1 MPRADVVHLGL
12 MLSALALAYVLP
24 FELLLIAYAVLGP
37 AHYLTEISWLHDRN
51 YFLSAK
57 PIALLL
63 AAIAVAAVWIP
74 DARQSGLLIWI
85 GFVGAALAIGGIGWM
100 QRAILAAMLI
110 AITAAL
116 ASGNDFVAVSAVL
129 LPTLIHVSVFTLVFM
144 TLGAWRA
151 GSRSQA
157 ALVLVYLTA
166 IALIIL
172 VPPGPMPRSLPMAQ
186 LGFRYFGG
194 VAPALGQVLHVQG
207 LAFDSRSTGL
217 LSFVY
222 TYHYL
227 NWFIKADVIGWRR
240 IPPVRLGAIVA
251 LSAAATGLYFYDYAM
266 GFTVL
271 LALSLLHVVLEFPL
285 NTVSVRQLAGIVV
298 RGGGGRVRTAT
309 LAK

>member
-1 MPRADVVHLGL
+1 MPRADLVHLGL

-24 FELLLIAYAVLGP
+24 FELLLVAYAVLGP
-37 AHYLTEISWLHDRN
+37 AHYLTEISWLHDRK
-51 YFLSAK
+51 YFLTAK

-63 AAIAVAAVWIP
+63 AAAAVAAIVVPDVWT
-74 DARQSGLLIWI
+74 SGLLIWL
-85 GFVGAALAIGGIGWM
+85 GFAAAALGIGGIGWM
-100 QRAILAAMLI
+100 QRGILLAILAAVTV
-110 AITAAL
+110 AVST
-116 ASGNDFVAVSAVL
+116 GNDFIAVSAVL

-144 TLGAWRA
+144 MLGAWRS

-157 ALVLVYLTA
+157 ALVLIYLA
-166 IALIIL
+166 GIALILL
-172 VPPGPMPRSLPMAQ
+172 VPPGPLPRSMTMAE

-207 LAFDSRSTGL
+207 LTFDSRTTGL

-240 IPPVRLGAIVA
+240 VPPVRLAAIVA
-251 LSAAATGLYFYDYAM
+251 LSLAATGLYFYDYAM

-271 LALSLLHVVLEFPL
+271 LALSLMHVVLEFPL
-285 NTVSVRQLAGIVV
+285 NTVSIRQLAGIAAQGFA
-298 RGGGGRVRTAT
+298 RQARTAS
-309 LAK
+309 

>member
-1 MPRADVVHLGL
+1 
-12 MLSALALAYVLP
+12 
-24 FELLLIAYAVLGP
+24 
-37 AHYLTEISWLHDRN
+37 
-51 YFLSAK
+51 
-57 PIALLL
+57 
-63 AAIAVAAVWIP
+63 
-74 DARQSGLLIWI
+74 
-85 GFVGAALAIGGIGWM
+85 
-100 QRAILAAMLI
+100 
-110 AITAAL
+110 
-116 ASGNDFVAVSAVL
+116 
-129 LPTLIHVSVFTLVFM
+129 
-144 TLGAWRA
+144 
-151 GSRSQA
+151 
-157 ALVLVYLTA
+157 
-166 IALIIL
+166 
-172 VPPGPMPRSLPMAQ
+172 
-186 LGFRYFGG
+186 
-194 VAPALGQVLHVQG
+194 VLHVQG